1 MHHYDI
7 LIPGALK
14 SMQVKPATA
23 IGRANRVTIAVGRA
37 DRRRRRP
44 ALRSRRF
51 VLLHVRVIS
60 VSHQILR

>member
-1 MHHYDI
+1 
-7 LIPGALK
+7 
-14 SMQVKPATA
+14 MQVKPATA

-44 ALRSRRF
+44 ALRARRF
-51 VLLHVRVIS
+51 VLLHVGVIS